1 MMTLFN
7 QFLGILTLKTPVY
20 VAIKKNENGVWIAL
34 RLFII
39 VAMLATIGQLSTVGA
54 QLQKPDVSNF
64 FDNLAQRFDQIGSL
78 HPLLLGKVMDALA
91 EKAQEASAFFISLQ
105 PPLGKDTSLVLR
117 ATGRWLQIPL
127 MLLANWLTVSM
138 IIFLAARLFGGKG
151 SLREHVSLFLLAF
164 LPQALAVFN
173 SFSALSSGFALAGQV
188 LLVVAWIWGFLI
200 LVVVLNV
207 AHDFNRPMAILL
219 AVLAFTIFELTLS
232 SFSLGS
238 VLVGLILH
246 LLF

>member
-1 MMTLFN
+1 
-7 QFLGILTLKTPVY
+7 
-20 VAIKKNENGVWIAL
+20 
-34 RLFII
+34 
-39 VAMLATIGQLSTVGA
+39 
-54 QLQKPDVSNF
+54 
-64 FDNLAQRFDQIGSL
+64 
-78 HPLLLGKVMDALA
+78 VMDALA

>member
-1 MMTLFN
+1 MMTSFTQL
-7 QFLGILTLKTPVY
+7 LGILTLKSPAY
-20 VAIKKNENGVWIAL
+20 SAIKMDENSVWIAL

-39 VAMLATIGQLSTVGA
+39 VAMLATIGQLSSVGA
-54 QLQKPDVSNF
+54 QLQKPDLSNF
-64 FDNLAQRFDQIGSL
+64 FDNMALRFEEIGRL
-78 HPLLLGKVMDALA
+78 HPLLLGTVMGDLA
-91 EKAQEASAFFISLQ
+91 DKANEASALITSFQ

-117 ATGRWLQIPL
+117 AAGRWLQTPL
-127 MLLANWLTVSM
+127 TLLANWLTVSM

-164 LPQALAVFN
+164 LPQALVVFN
-173 SFSALSSGFALAGQV
+173 SFNAINSGFALAGQI

-200 LVVVLNV
+200 LVAALKSVHDLNV
-207 AHDFNRPMAILL
+207 PVVILITM
-219 AVLAFTIFELTLS
+219 LAFTIFEFLPG

-238 VLVGLILH
+238 VLFNLILR

>member
-1 MMTLFN
+1 
-7 QFLGILTLKTPVY
+7 
-20 VAIKKNENGVWIAL
+20 
-34 RLFII
+34 
-39 VAMLATIGQLSTVGA
+39 
-54 QLQKPDVSNF
+54 
-64 FDNLAQRFDQIGSL
+64 
-78 HPLLLGKVMDALA
+78 
-91 EKAQEASAFFISLQ
+91 
-105 PPLGKDTSLVLR
+105 
-117 ATGRWLQIPL
+117 
-127 MLLANWLTVSM
+127 M